1 MSSSAQPI
9 SSFQGI
15 KFRLA
20 DMATQVAAAR
30 ALYLDAAAR
39 YDAGLDCRQECSMAK
54 LFASEMAEKVAS
66 SAMQVLG
73 GNGYTT
79 EYAVERH
86 WRDARLTQI
95 FEGTSEI
102 QRTIIAQHLL
112 RES

>member
-1 MSSSAQPI
+1 
-9 SSFQGI
+9 
-15 KFRLA
+15 
-20 DMATQVAAAR
+20 
-30 ALYLDAAAR
+30 
-39 YDAGLDCRQECSMAK
+39 
-54 LFASEMAEKVAS
+54 
-66 SAMQVLG
+66 LG